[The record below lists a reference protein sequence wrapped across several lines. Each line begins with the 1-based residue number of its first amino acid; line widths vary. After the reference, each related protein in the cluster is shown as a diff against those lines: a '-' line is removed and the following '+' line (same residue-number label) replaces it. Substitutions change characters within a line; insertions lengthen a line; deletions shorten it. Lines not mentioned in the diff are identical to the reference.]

1 MIRRYLHDI
10 IIAMEAILANK
21 LKSILT
27 ALGIIFGVGA
37 VISMLAIG
45 NGAQKEILDQ
55 IEMVGV
61 NNIIIEP
68 IIDQSGGGGG
78 EEGEDGEKESSRFSN
93 GLNLLDVKAIQM
105 VLPTVKEVSPE
116 IQLNTFV
123 QHDQIRRPTV
133 LMGVNPNYF
142 SLFNLGLNKGDLFT
156 SHHEEYGQAVCL
168 IGSSVASLLFPAEDP
183 IGQVLKVG
191 HAWLRVIGI
200 LDRRDVVVSSS
211 SAGLGISNTNDQVF
225 IPAKTML
232 VRYLNR
238 AVVNRKLPQS
248 SGIKMFG
255 GGGRGRHVI
264 IAQTMTTGSEEGAG
278 EVVNYHQLDKIIV
291 QVQET
296 GQLQP
301 TTEVLSRMLLR
312 RHNEVADYKIT
323 VPELLLKQ
331 QQRTKDVFNIV
342 LGAIASISLI
352 VGGIGIMNIMLA
364 SVLERVREIGTRQA
378 IGASKKDIIVQ
389 FLAESILISI
399 VGGLIGV
406 ILGIVLSRLITHFAD
421 ILTIVSPFSVF
432 IAFGV
437 SAAVG
442 IVFGYIPAKRAA
454 SQDPVES
461 LRAN

>member
-68 IIDQSGGGGG
+68 IIDQSGSGG
-78 EEGEDGEKESSRFSN
+78 EEGEEGEKESSRFSD
-93 GLNLLDVKAIQM
+93 GLNLLDVQAIKTI
-105 VLPTVKEVSPE
+105 LPTVKEISPE

-123 QHDQIRRPTV
+123 QHDKIRRPTV

-142 SLFNLGLNKGDLFT
+142 NLFNLGLTKGELFT
-156 SHHEEYGQAVCL
+156 SYHEEYGQAVCL

-183 IGQVLKVG
+183 IGKVLKVG

-200 LDRRDVVVSSS
+200 LERRDVVVSSS

-232 VRYLNR
+232 IRYLNR
-238 AVVNRKLPQS
+238 AVVNRKLPES
-248 SGIKMFG
+248 SGIRMF
-255 GGGRGRHVI
+255 GGGRGRHVVI
-264 IAQTMTTGSEEGAG
+264 NQTITTGSEDGAG

-296 GQLQP
+296 AQLQP

-312 RHNEVADYKIT
+312 RHNAVADYKIT

-378 IGASKKDIIVQ
+378 IGASRKDIIVQ

-399 VGGLIGV
+399 AGGLIGV
-406 ILGIVLSRLITHFAD
+406 ILGIVLSRLINHFAD

-432 IAFGV
+432 VAFGV